1 MKSDSRPRL
10 TTTLSG
16 IPHLAAITGLFFV
29 SGAVALVYETI
40 WQRQFALVFGSAAP
54 ATAAVLAAYFA
65 GLGLGAWV
73 VGRWAGQWTRPLRS
87 YAALEACVGA
97 GALLVTPLLGVFDA
111 AYPWVVATF
120 PGQSGL
126 LVARTLAAFV
136 VLFLPT
142 FCMGGT
148 LPVLGFFVDRQQHRL
163 GITAGRLYVVN
174 TTGAGLGAL
183 LVPFWCLPRLG
194 IANTIWLCAALNG
207 LLALCAWWLDRRS
220 SPVDSA
226 VNRAPSKAEAE
237 PVRARGIASPF
248 LLFAFISGVVTFAMQ
263 VLWNRAFAQIHEN
276 SMYSFAVIVAVV
288 ILALAAGGQCA
299 RRALARGWDP
309 ARLIGGAWLVA
320 GLGIIAGPWWFVTLT
335 HGLRYLPTG
344 GGWSGDALH
353 LLRVALAVLLAPV
366 LLLGIAVPAIMEQA
380 GRNAGESTPRILGRV
395 LSVNVV
401 GAVVGALVG
410 GFAFPILWGKW
421 GAILW
426 LGICVTGCGLWLC
439 AAGLGARG
447 KIAIGSMV
455 TLTCVGAAFAVGR
468 VNLPRV
474 KLATDGSENLLAL
487 HEGAHGI
494 TAVVGREQARRI
506 KLNNFYGLGGTL
518 ATADERMQAHVPLL
532 LHPAPKR
539 VAFLGLGTGITAGA
553 ALFHPVEQVTVMEL
567 VPDVVDVAKK
577 FFDQA
582 NQHLLT
588 DPRTRVVADDA
599 RHHLR
604 SSGEQFDVI
613 VGDLVVPWRQGEG
626 SLFTLEQF
634 RAARGALAPGGLYC
648 QWLPLFQLSEQE
660 LNILIRTFLTEF
672 PRAELWRGDFWPDEP
687 AIALIGGRDG
697 VNFDVAAVEQRVAT
711 MRPDPANP
719 HLGSAEVIWMHRVG
733 VITMADLAAGDTRI
747 NTEDRPWVELLGP
760 LLHAG
765 GNKAELF
772 TGRRL
777 QNWLVKIREKT
788 RQRAGML
795 PPTEEAGMRAGAVF
809 EQLTLCLSED
819 DRDGTA
825 AAEQQLREILP
836 EDSLRQLMSR

>member
-1 MKSDSRPRL
+1 ML
-10 TTTLSG
+10 TG
-16 IPHLAAITGLFFV
+16 IPHLAAVTGLFFV
-29 SGAVALVYETI
+29 SGALALVYETV

-73 VGRWAGQWTRPLRS
+73 IGRWAARWTRPLRT
-87 YAALEACVGA
+87 YAVLEALVGA
-97 GALLVTPLLGVFDA
+97 GALLVSPLLGVFDA
-111 AYPWVVATF
+111 SYPWVMETF
-120 PGQSGL
+120 PGQPGL
-126 LVARTLAAFV
+126 LVARTLAAFL

-148 LPVLGFFVDRQQHRL
+148 LPVLGIFIDRQQHHL
-163 GITAGRLYVVN
+163 GITVGRLYVVN
-174 TTGAGLGAL
+174 TAGAGLGAL
-183 LVPFWCLPRLG
+183 LVPFWFLPRLG
-194 IANTIWLCAALNG
+194 MTNTVGLCAALNG
-207 LLALCAWWLDRRS
+207 LLALGAWWLDRPS
-220 SPVDSA
+220 SRADAAVKLAPAKPVT
-226 VNRAPSKAEAE
+226 K
-237 PVRARGIASPF
+237 PVRARDGAPPF
-248 LLFAFISGVVTFAMQ
+248 LLLALVSGVVTFAMQ
-263 VLWNRAFAQIHEN
+263 VLWNRAFAQVHEN
-276 SMYSFAVIVAVV
+276 SMYSFSVIVAVV

-299 RRALARGWDP
+299 RLALTRGWDP
-309 ARLIGGAWLVA
+309 TRLIGGAWLVA
-320 GLGIIAGPWWFVTLT
+320 GGGIVAGPWWFVKLS

-353 LLRVALAVLLAPV
+353 LLRVALAVLLVPV

-380 GRNAGESTPRILGRV
+380 GRSAGESTPRVLGRV

-401 GAVVGALVG
+401 GSVAGALLG
-410 GFAFPILWGKW
+410 GFVLPLWWGTW

-426 LGICVTGCGLWLC
+426 LGVCVAGCGLWLC
-439 AAGLGARG
+439 AAGFRSRVKMWLGSIVAL
-447 KIAIGSMV
+447 V
-455 TLTCVGAAFAVGR
+455 CVGAAFFVGR

-474 KLATDGSENLLAL
+474 KLATDQSETLLAL

-494 TAVVGREQARRI
+494 TAVVGRDQARRI
-506 KLNNFYGLGGTL
+506 KLNNFYGLGGTV
-518 ATADERMQAHVPLL
+518 AAADERMQAHVPLL
-532 LHPAPKR
+532 LHPAPNR

-567 VPDVVDVAKK
+567 VPDVVTVAKE
-577 FFDQA
+577 FFRNA
-582 NQHLLT
+582 NQGVLT
-588 DPRTRVVADDA
+588 DPRTRVVTDDA

-604 SSGEQFDVI
+604 YSGEHFDVI

-634 RAARGALAPGGLYC
+634 RAAHAALAPGGLYC

-660 LNILIRTFLTEF
+660 LNILIRTFLTVF
-672 PRAELWRGDFWPDEP
+672 PRAEIWRGDFWPDEP

-697 VNFDVAAVEQRVAT
+697 VEINVAAVEQRVAT

-733 VITMADLAAGDTRI
+733 VVTMADLPAGDTRI

-765 GNKAELF
+765 GNKEELF

-788 RQRAGML
+788 RQRSGTL
-795 PPTEEAGMRAGAVF
+795 PPTEDAGMRAGAVF
-809 EQLTLCLSED
+809 EQMMLCLSED
-819 DRDGTA
+819 DREGTNA
-825 AAEQQLREILP
+825 AQQQLSQILP
-836 EDSLRQLMSR
+836 EDSLRQLLAR